1 VQIDKAE
8 LVLTSSPND
17 DFLTAHCS
25 RCPSVKFKL
34 QGNALRQKELLRTLR
49 SAFCESAQARAKPKD
64 TYLRHVASIPF
75 LNQMEHINSLDD
87 SKMGQRHF
95 VAVYTDSGCILS
107 CDHKHQNITTAAA
120 CISQPGGYLVAVR
133 RRKYLPLTETE
144 EAEFQRAMFGR
155 EDLKRSGALGLLQP
169 E

>member
-1 VQIDKAE
+1 VQIEKAE
-8 LVLTSSPND
+8 LVVTSSPND

-95 VAVYTDSGCILS
+95 
-107 CDHKHQNITTAAA
+107 
-120 CISQPGGYLVAVR
+120 
-133 RRKYLPLTETE
+133 E